1 MRKTTLQIS
10 TGALEHNA
18 RTLRAALPEKVRMM
32 AVVKADAYGHGL
44 AQAGRAFLQGGAW
57 GLAVAIVDEAAALR
71 REGMD
76 CPVLI
81 LGGTDRDS
89 LEEAVLADA
98 SPAVFSP
105 GMLRDLQAAAVR
117 LGRRARAHLK
127 IDTGMSRIGVREEAG
142 LEEML
147 DTWRACPMVE
157 MEGIFTHFCVSETDE
172 EFTNLQNRRFCQAVN
187 RARQA
192 GFAPIAHAAATGAF
206 ENSAYQHDLVRPGLA
221 MYGLGTKTP
230 GLKLAQRLTTRP
242 VRLQKIQIGDTVS
255 YGRTFRAERETTV
268 MTVPIGYGDGYPR
281 LFSNRACALVEGK
294 RAPQIGRV
302 CMDMT
307 MFDVTGIPGVSMES
321 EVTLMGR
328 QGTDCLSPEELA
340 GWAETIPYEIML
352 GFSARVH
359 RQWRQD
365 I

>member
-1 MRKTTLQIS
+1 M
-10 TGALEHNA
+10 
-18 RTLRAALPEKVRMM
+18 
-32 AVVKADAYGHGL
+32 
-44 AQAGRAFLQGGAW
+44 
-57 GLAVAIVDEAAALR
+57 
-71 REGMD
+71 
-76 CPVLI
+76 
-81 LGGTDRDS
+81 
-89 LEEAVLADA
+89 
-98 SPAVFSP
+98 
-105 GMLRDLQAAAVR
+105 
-117 LGRRARAHLK
+117 
-127 IDTGMSRIGVREEAG
+127 
-142 LEEML
+142 
-147 DTWRACPMVE
+147 
-157 MEGIFTHFCVSETDE
+157 
-172 EFTNLQNRRFCQAVN
+172 QNRRFCQAVN

-206 ENSAYQHDLVRPGLA
+206 ENPAYQHDMVRPGLA
-221 MYGLGTKTP
+221 MYGLGAKTP
-230 GLKLAQRLTTRP
+230 GLKLAQRLVTRP
-242 VRLQKIQIGDTVS
+242 VRLQKIHRGDTVS

-307 MFDVTGIPGVSMES
+307 MFDVTGIPGVSMDS

-328 QGTDCLSPEELA
+328 QRSDCLSPEELA